1 MLRILIVEDNKDIVA
16 NIYEYFE
23 PLGYTV
29 DSALNGLS
37 GLALAIENS
46 YDIIILDIMLPRLDG
61 LQLCQRLRQE
71 LMLNTPIIMLTAKD
85 AVEDKVTGLRYGAD
99 DYLIK
104 PFSLIELEARLQALS
119 RRISHTYTK
128 QSLTLGAL
136 AFNPQTLAL
145 TRENKPLQLKP
156 IGYKILTI
164 LMKDSPKVFTRKE
177 LEYEL
182 WGDSP
187 PDSDALR
194 THIHTMRQVIDKPF
208 STQMI
213 KTVQGI
219 GYCMVSSDE

>member
-1 MLRILIVEDNKDIVA
+1 MLRILIVEDNQDILE

-23 PLGYTV
+23 PLGYTL
-29 DSALNGLS
+29 DSALNGLN
-37 GLALAIENS
+37 GLSLAIENS
-46 YDIIILDIMLPRLDG
+46 YDVIILDIMLPRLDG

-85 AVEDKVTGLRYGAD
+85 TIEDKVKGLRHGAD

-119 RRISHTYTK
+119 RRGSNAYSK
-128 QSLTLGAL
+128 PPLTLGTL
-136 AFNPQTLAL
+136 EFDPQTLAL
-145 TRENKPLQLKP
+145 TRESTPLQLKP
-156 IGYKILTI
+156 IGYKILAI

-177 LEYEL
+177 LEYKL

-219 GYCMVSSDE
+219 GYCMVSTNE